1 MSSAHLTTKSP
12 MSPSPLV
19 QLRIARCRLVMAWRE
34 SDHLLALTVLGA
46 FAILL
51 LAPIVY
57 VLVMV
62 W

>member
-1 MSSAHLTTKSP
+1 MNSVESITESR

-19 QLRIARCRLVMAWRE
+19 RLRIAYRRLVLCWLE
-34 SDHLLALTVLGA
+34 SEWLQPLVIGLLIWAVM
-46 FAILL
+46 

>member
-19 QLRIARCRLVMAWRE
+19 HLRIAYRRLVLCWLE
-34 SDHLLALTVLGA
+34 SEWLQPLVIGLLIWAVV
-46 FAILL
+46 

-57 VLVMV
+57 VLVEV

>member
-1 MSSAHLTTKSP
+1 MSSTHLTTN
-12 MSPSPLV
+12 PLMLLLPFH
-19 QLRIARCRLVMAWRE
+19 LRIACRRVANAWRE

-51 LAPIVY
+51 IAPIVY